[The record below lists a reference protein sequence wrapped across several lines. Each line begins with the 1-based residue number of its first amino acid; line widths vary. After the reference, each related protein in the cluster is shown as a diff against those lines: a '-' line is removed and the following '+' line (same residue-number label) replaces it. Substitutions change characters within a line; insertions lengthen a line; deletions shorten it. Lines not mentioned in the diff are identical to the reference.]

1 MLGFQ
6 FLNWRVL
13 MVLELEIESLLSV
26 NIDDKIICVKYLP
39 CCTWRDSR

>member
-26 NIDDKIICVKYLP
+26 NIGDKIIWVK
-39 CCTWRDSR
+39 